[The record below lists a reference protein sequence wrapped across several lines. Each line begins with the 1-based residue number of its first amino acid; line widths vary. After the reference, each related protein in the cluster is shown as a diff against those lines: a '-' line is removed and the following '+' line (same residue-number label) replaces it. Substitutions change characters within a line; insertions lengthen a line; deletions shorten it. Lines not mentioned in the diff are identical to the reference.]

1 MGQGRHITE
10 RSQEMFLEYAH
21 YLPERSS
28 FRVVTKMKELVA
40 AELAGV
46 ELRDTLSA
54 DAVIEHMTAVNEGN
68 TLPFLEY
75 FTLFIT

>member
-1 MGQGRHITE
+1 
-10 RSQEMFLEYAH
+10 MFLEYAH

-46 ELRDTLSA
+46 DLRDTLSA
-54 DAVIEHMTAVNEGN
+54 DAVIEHMTAVNEGKDPLLVSK
-68 TLPFLEY
+68 TPSGDYRLVL
-75 FTLFIT
+75 